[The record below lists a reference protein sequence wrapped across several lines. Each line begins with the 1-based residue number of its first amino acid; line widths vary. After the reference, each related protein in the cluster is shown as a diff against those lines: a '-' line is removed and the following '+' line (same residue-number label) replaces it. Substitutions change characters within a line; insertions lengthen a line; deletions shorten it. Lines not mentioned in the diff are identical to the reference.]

1 MADKIINLQYTTIKD
16 PLPDFIYKNLEKYSQ
31 EANSYHPQ
39 PLELI
44 ERLAERPE
52 YKLRIGNY
60 RVIVD
65 INQSINTIEVTLIGH
80 RKDVYSKL
88 QRK

>member
-1 MADKIINLQYTTIKD
+1 MNFEVIFDPEAIDFLNKLEKPIRERIYNKIITSSEN
-16 PLPDFIYKNLEKYSQ
+16 P
-31 EANSYHPQ
+31 YHFF
-39 PLELI
+39 